1 MTSIGER
8 GLAIALL
15 RASDWFND
23 ALLARLVDR
32 GWPALNRSQS
42 LTFANLDPHG
52 SRPAELAR
60 RVGISRQSM
69 QKLIEELVDHG
80 LVTVAADPDD
90 RRAKVVMLTP
100 RGRRLT
106 QSAADILQQIEAELA
121 DRVGHPTVSALRRAL
136 DADWGPPPVNGP

>member
-1 MTSIGER
+1 
-8 GLAIALL
+8 
-15 RASDWFND
+15 
-23 ALLARLVDR
+23 
-32 GWPALNRSQS
+32 
-42 LTFANLDPHG
+42 
-52 SRPAELAR
+52 
-60 RVGISRQSM
+60 M